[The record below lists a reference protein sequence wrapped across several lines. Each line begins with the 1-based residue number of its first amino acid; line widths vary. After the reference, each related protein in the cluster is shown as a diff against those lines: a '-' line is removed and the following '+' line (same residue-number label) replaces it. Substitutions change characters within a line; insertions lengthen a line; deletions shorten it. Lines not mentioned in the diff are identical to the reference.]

1 MAHRTLLRPPPARGR
16 ELVRPSQ
23 WPRLRSPDA
32 VDVVSADDD
41 EVRQLQHTTTWYV
54 TRQSSADMH
63 LFLVRATRPVTEPDM
78 LPRGDVVLVKVKGTV
93 YLHLITALEKERVQI
108 GNNRGRI
115 IG

>member
-1 MAHRTLLRPPPARGR
+1 
-16 ELVRPSQ
+16 
-23 WPRLRSPDA
+23 
-32 VDVVSADDD
+32 
-41 EVRQLQHTTTWYV
+41 
-54 TRQSSADMH
+54 
-63 LFLVRATRPVTEPDM
+63 M